1 MAQIV
6 MEDFEERYELLLK
19 YMLPSANKCI
29 DKIAFDGFGSDFE
42 FEGKIPKIRIQLK
55 DSCKDLKGIDKL
67 GLYGDVAGKLTDIH
81 FTFFEDHNLSVDI
94 SKGYM
99 DIVPFI

>member
-1 MAQIV
+1 M
-6 MEDFEERYELLLK
+6 
-19 YMLPSANKCI
+19 ANKCI

-67 GLYGDVAGKLTDIH
+67 GIYGDVANKLMEIH
-81 FTFFEDHNLSVDI
+81 HTFFEDHNLSVVI
-94 SKGYM
+94 IKGYL
-99 DIVPFI
+99 DIVPFIE